1 MKESW
6 NPKISDT
13 DYKDIVE
20 KVLEDRRQLS
30 PDYSRSLE
38 ESIRKVVRVR
48 GFHRDPLKAPSA
60 LLIPAI
66 LENYS
71 ENSLVS
77 SICRAWLELHDGLR
91 EKAEVFLN
99 SYPLPEAKIPAE
111 QQEQTAA
118 RIWSSEEA
126 FNKAVKEF
134 HNQHS
139 GFARK
144 NAEIMLCL
152 LKYCEQA
159 PTPDKPTEK
168 EETPTVLNQVLRE
181 LQDIPAD
188 SPEWEPEIFSE
199 FVKNI
204 EELRKK
210 KYQEREAPR
219 EQLRLALS
227 DLIKEKDALSFFE
240 FSGVY
245 SWKAEACSSSEAKAL
260 KEEVDDLRGLLVEYQ
275 ALFRQPSPA
284 KISEKEA
291 RDEQLGK
298 KELRIKDIYSRLE
311 SSFAMPEIDQVQT
324 ESEPPTEKENRKPV
338 DAFKPSAVLSP
349 ENKIEEVE
357 ESSPQPDTKKE
368 TSKEPVL
375 ETESGESSLSQV
387 DYDEDR
393 NVPDNPDVEF
403 SQELLPATEVAKLL
417 KKNDCAQLWHKFLWA
432 LVAEDDLPAAYWLAN
447 SLAESDKYSSPVSE
461 DLLAA
466 VQAARWLL
474 HDKHQF
480 IDNMRSIIEKTE
492 IEKTDNPVYAE
503 TQMLMLSASL
513 HSAVIAPHSGMI
525 SWLVAPPGCSELAEL
540 VNAVKEFA
548 NLGIILQP
556 EDLKGVAQEESRE
569 IRIKE
574 IADNAGNWLKEAQRQ
589 RIKYKPAYDTWR
601 ALVTK
606 DGELE
611 RLLIPVV
618 EDRRDDMEKVKEM
631 INNSWRD
638 SFISTQIQNAHQGA
652 VRRQLKPIQG
662 KVHKHLLNRIK
673 VARDLASDWCH
684 QIDGLREIQSRDVQ
698 WHFDQVDRLRNS
710 VQKTLPPAEAALEQM
725 SESAQPA
732 PLAAVA
738 SCLRRTVRQLGET
751 LNLETSTVSLHVNSY
766 RWFIHDAENLHIAL
780 SRRLLWFPELSL
792 SDDGQPAEKK
802 QIAQL
807 LCTACVEERSLNAS
821 FEAWLEKQDYRFVER
836 ILNSFGEETNTAER
850 SHRYREEFAGSQVAL
865 HERMNQIDEQ
875 IEQALVDGII
885 EEERSEY
892 SARVIEIE
900 LEETRNFP
908 EKFNILDKI
917 ESNLSKSRTKR
928 SEELN
933 ATWKTKKKQLED
945 SHLKTE
951 KKKEISDVIS
961 EALKKEDT
969 RLAEEAISSLN
980 RILDG
985 NADPEEI
992 LFRREEPVDALIEF
1006 AEKAP
1011 RIADWLRNKSVKS
1024 IIPSIRGGRQVSI
1037 DGISFMRIP
1046 KPRRDEAVKAID
1058 QWHGL
1063 KQKRPAGRDNLHPPL
1078 KVLLEYLGFEDV
1090 TLHHQA
1096 DGADW
1101 LYAKA
1106 NMLANDSLIKPIPQ
1120 FGSQAHG
1127 HYHII
1132 CLWERPGAES
1142 IAARLREL
1150 RLDMGTVI
1158 VFYLGRISKGQKQ
1171 DIARVCREQELA
1183 LAILDEILLVFLA
1196 LQRDSRLPKFLN
1208 CALPLTALNP
1218 YTPFKAGDVPPEMFF
1233 GRGRMVRELQN
1244 PVGSCI
1250 VYGGRQLGKSALL
1263 RHVQRQFH
1271 NPEQKKFAWIEDM
1284 KLIFDPNSGR
1294 YTNNFWRTLQ
1304 DGFIRAKLLN
1314 RKRATKDETIVK
1326 HIRQA
1331 MQEENIHVL
1340 VMFDEADDF
1349 LNADA
1354 REDFEVVL
1362 KLRSLMTET
1371 GRRFKVVFAGLHN
1384 VQRFQGIPNQPLAH
1398 FGDPLCVGP
1407 LEADAARQLVEKP
1420 LRTLGYRFDNTTV
1433 LRVLSYTNSHP
1444 GLIQIF
1450 CQELLRRLNKHTRNL
1465 LPPHQIEKEDIEAVY
1480 RLHKVRECIKE
1491 RFDWTLALDPHYQ
1504 LIAWAMIY
1512 DQTQIEKG
1520 DSYSAAYTSSGILQ
1534 LAREWWNKGFGDM
1547 KYYQIQ
1553 SLLGDLCG
1561 LGVLVRNA
1569 EGEYHLR
1576 SPNLVRLMGTGDDFE
1591 NRLLD
1596 LSEKELPRP
1605 FEADNRHTLINTEKR
1620 NYSPLSY
1627 AQERNLMVQ
1636 RFGVGIVC
1644 ASEAMGFSMLNDAF
1658 EKCADFDGGR
1668 YAEVPADITDG
1679 NKLKRWLKNHLDKTG
1694 REDYKCLVVCCS
1706 PPPSALSNLDDLVK
1720 SSLEFCSV
1728 RLRTAEQWLRMLF
1741 LFDSTATMRWL
1752 FSSSVKRTR
1761 LEDRTDAVV
1770 FPNHWNLEEIHC
1782 RLDQNEKIST
1792 EDIRESILRE
1802 TGGWPMLL
1810 DRLFHLCRGDGD
1822 VKPAIETLKTDL
1834 QDPSSEIS
1842 MKFRKSLGLEA
1853 NPLAYDI
1860 WRFLFQESDPVP
1872 AALITPDMVEP
1883 EHEST
1888 IEDCKNA
1895 IEYLHRIGC
1904 IVMFE
1909 DSTAQ
1914 AEGFSIGVEP
1924 TLKRLILSL

>member
-1 MKESW
+1 MSQFESW

-13 DYKDIVE
+13 DYKSIVE
-20 KVLEDRRQLS
+20 EVLEYRKQLS
-30 PDYSRSLE
+30 PDYSRPLE
-38 ESIRKVVRVR
+38 ESIRKVVSVK
-48 GFHRDPLKAPSA
+48 GFHRDPLKAPST
-60 LLIPAI
+60 LLISEI
-66 LENYS
+66 LES
-71 ENSLVS
+71 SSNSMVS
-77 SICRAWLELHDGLR
+77 SIFSAWLELHDELR
-91 EKAEVFLN
+91 EKAFVFLN
-99 SYPLPEAKIPAE
+99 SYTLSEATVVTE
-111 QQEQTAA
+111 QEEITAQ
-118 RIWSSEEA
+118 IWSSEEA
-126 FNKAVKEF
+126 FNKAVTEF
-134 HNQHS
+134 QNQYPD
-139 GFARK
+139 FERK
-144 NAEIMLCL
+144 NAEITLCL
-152 LKYCEQA
+152 FKYCKQ
-159 PTPDKPTEK
+159 THTLDKPLDK
-168 EETPTVLNQVLRE
+168 EETPTVLNQVLCE

-188 SPEWEPEIFSE
+188 SPEWEPKIFGE

-204 EELRKK
+204 EELREK
-210 KYQEREAPR
+210 KYREREAPR

-227 DLIKEKDALSFFE
+227 DLKKEKDALSFFE
-240 FSGVY
+240 FSSFY
-245 SWKAEACSSSEAKAL
+245 SWKAEACSSSEAETL
-260 KEEVDDLRGLLVEYQ
+260 KEEVDVLRNLLVEHQ
-275 ALFRQPSPA
+275 ALFLQSSPT

-291 RDEQLGK
+291 RDEELGR
-298 KELRIKDIYSRLE
+298 KEHKIKDTYGHLE
-311 SSFAMPEIDQVQT
+311 SSFATPQADPEQT
-324 ESEPPTEKENRKPV
+324 ESEPLTEERKNKKSV
-338 DAFKPSAVLSP
+338 DALKLSAVLSP
-349 ENKIEEVE
+349 ENKMEKAQD
-357 ESSPQPDTKKE
+357 SFPQLDTKKG
-368 TSKEPVL
+368 TSKEFVP
-375 ETESGESSLSQV
+375 ETESGENSLSQG
-387 DYDEDR
+387 DFDEDR
-393 NVPDNPDVEF
+393 NVPDNSDAEF
-403 SQELLPATEVAKLL
+403 PQELLLATEVAKLL
-417 KKNDCAQLWHKFLWA
+417 KENDCEQLWHKFLWA
-432 LVAEDDLPAAYWLAN
+432 LVAEDDLPAAYWLAK
-447 SLAESDKYSSPVSE
+447 SLAESDKYISPVPE

-480 IDNMRSIIEKTE
+480 IGDMRSIIN
-492 IEKTDNPVYAE
+492 KTDNPVHMG

-525 SWLVAPPGCSELAEL
+525 SWLVAPSGCPELAEL
-540 VNAVKEFA
+540 VKVVREFA

-574 IADNAGNWLKEAQRQ
+574 IADSAGNWLKEAQRQ

-601 ALVTK
+601 ALVAK

-611 RLLIPVV
+611 KLIIPVA
-618 EDRRDDMEKVKEM
+618 EDRRDDIEKVKKM
-631 INNSWRD
+631 IDNDWSD
-638 SFISTQIQNAHQGA
+638 SFISIQIQDAHQGV

-662 KVHKHLLNRIK
+662 KVYKHLLNRIK
-673 VARDLASDWCH
+673 VARDLASDWYY
-684 QIDGLREIQSRDVQ
+684 QIDGLREIQSRDAQ
-698 WHFDQVDRLRNS
+698 WHFNQVDHLRNG
-710 VQKTLPPAEAALEQM
+710 VQKTLSRVEAALEQM
-725 SESAQPA
+725 SESAQDA
-732 PLAAVA
+732 PLAAA
-738 SCLRRTVRQLGET
+738 AFCLRRTVRQFGET
-751 LNLETSTVSLHVNSY
+751 LNLETSAASLYVNRC
-766 RWFIHDAENLHIAL
+766 RWFTHDVENLYIAL

-807 LCTACVEERSLNAS
+807 LCTACLEERSLNAS
-821 FEAWLEKQDYRFVER
+821 FEGWLKKQDYRFVER
-836 ILNSFGEETNTAER
+836 ILSSFGEETDTAES
-850 SHRYREEFAGSQVAL
+850 SHRYREEFTGSQAAL
-865 HERMNQIDEQ
+865 RERMNQIKEQ

-885 EEERSEY
+885 GEERSEY
-892 SARVIEIE
+892 NARVIEIE

-908 EKFNILDKI
+908 EKFDVLDEI
-917 ESNLSKSRTKR
+917 ESDLSTARTKR
-928 SEELN
+928 SEELK
-933 ATWKTKKKQLED
+933 ARWEEKKRQLED

-951 KKKEISDVIS
+951 KKKEISDDIS
-961 EALKKEDT
+961 EALKGEDT
-969 RLAEEAISSLN
+969 RFAEEAISSLN

-985 NADPEEI
+985 NVDPEEMFGRKKPI
-992 LFRREEPVDALIEF
+992 DALVEF
-1006 AEKAP
+1006 VEKAP
-1011 RIADWLRNKSVKS
+1011 GIEYWLGNKSVKS
-1024 IIPSIRGGRQVSI
+1024 IVPNIQKGRQVSV
-1037 DGISFMRIP
+1037 DGISFTGIP
-1046 KPRRDEAVKAID
+1046 KPRKDEAVRAIE
-1058 QWHGL
+1058 QWHRL
-1063 KQKRPAGRDNLHPPL
+1063 KQKRPTGRDNLHQPL
-1078 KVLLEYLGFEDV
+1078 KVLLEYLGFEEAA
-1090 TLHHQA
+1090 LHHQA
-1096 DGADW
+1096 AGVDW
-1101 LYAKA
+1101 LHVNAI
-1106 NMLANDSLIKPIPQ
+1106 MSANDSLIRPIPQ
-1120 FGSQAHG
+1120 FGSQADG
-1127 HYHII
+1127 HYHIV

-1150 RLDMGTVI
+1150 GLDMGTVI
-1158 VFYLGRISKGQKQ
+1158 VLYLGRISKGQKR
-1171 DIARVCREQELA
+1171 DIARVCRERELA
-1183 LAILDEILLVFLA
+1183 LAILDEILLIFLA

-1233 GRGRMVRELQN
+1233 GRERMVRELQN

-1294 YTNNFWRTLQ
+1294 YTNNFWRRLQ

-1326 HIRQA
+1326 NIRQV
-1331 MQEENIHVL
+1331 MQEDKIHVL

-1354 REDFEVVL
+1354 KEDFEVVV

-1371 GRRFKVVFAGLHN
+1371 GRRFKVIFAGLHN

-1407 LEADAARQLVEKP
+1407 LEAGAAHQLVEKP

-1450 CQELLRRLNKHTRNL
+1450 CQELLRRLNKQTRNS

-1480 RLHKVRECIKE
+1480 RLDKVRACIKE
-1491 RFDWTLALDPHYQ
+1491 RFDWTLALDPRYQ
-1504 LIAWAMIY
+1504 AIAWAMIY
-1512 DQTQIEKG
+1512 DQIEKG
-1520 DSYSAAYTSSGILQ
+1520 DSYSAAYTSSSILQ
-1534 LAREWWNKGFGDM
+1534 LARDWWKKEFGDM
-1547 KYYQIQ
+1547 KYYEIQ

-1576 SPNLVRLMGTGDDFE
+1576 SPNLVRLMGTGEDIG

-1658 EKCADFDGGR
+1658 KKCADFDEGI

-1694 REDYKCLVVCCS
+1694 RENYKCLVVCCS
-1706 PPPSALSNLDDLVK
+1706 PPPRVLSNLDDLVK
-1720 SSLEFCSV
+1720 SSLDFCSV
-1728 RLRTAEQWLRMLF
+1728 RLRTAEQWLRILF
-1741 LFDSTATMRWL
+1741 LFDSTATMHWL
-1752 FSSSVKRTR
+1752 FSPRVKQRMQ
-1761 LEDRTDAVV
+1761 LEDRADAVV
-1770 FPNHWNLEEIHC
+1770 FPNRWNLDEIHC

-1802 TGGWPMLL
+1802 TGGWPILL
-1810 DRLFHLCRGDGD
+1810 DRLFHLCRDDGD

-1842 MKFRKSLGLEA
+1842 MEFRKSLGLEA
-1853 NPLAYDI
+1853 NPLAYGI
-1860 WRFLFQESDPVP
+1860 WNFLSQEANPVP
-1872 AALITPDMVEP
+1872 ADLIVPDMIRTKNEL
-1883 EHEST
+1883 T

-1895 IEYLHRIGC
+1895 IEYLHRTGC
-1904 IVMFE
+1904 IAMFE
-1909 DSTAQ
+1909 DGTA
-1914 AEGFSIGVEP
+1914 IGVEP
-1924 TLKRLILSL
+1924 TLKRLIPSL

>member
-1 MKESW
+1 M
-6 NPKISDT
+6 ISDT

-20 KVLEDRRQLS
+20 EVLEYRKQLS
-30 PDYSRSLE
+30 PDYSRPLE
-38 ESIRKVVRVR
+38 ESIRKVVRVK
-48 GFHRDPLKAPSA
+48 GFHRNPLKAPSA

-66 LENYS
+66 LES
-71 ENSLVS
+71 SSDSLVS
-77 SICRAWLELHDGLR
+77 SICSAWLELYDGLR
-91 EKAEVFLN
+91 EKAFVFLN
-99 SYPLPEAKIPAE
+99 SYTLSEATVVAE
-111 QQEQTAA
+111 QEEVTAQ
-118 RIWSSEEA
+118 IWSSEET

-134 HNQHS
+134 QNQHPDLE
-139 GFARK
+139 RK

-152 LKYCEQA
+152 LKYCKEV
-159 PTPDKPTEK
+159 PILDKPLNK
-168 EETPTVLNQVLRE
+168 EETPTVLNQVLRD
-181 LQDIPAD
+181 LQDIPVD
-188 SPEWEPEIFSE
+188 SPEWEPKIFGE
-199 FVKNI
+199 FVKKI
-204 EELRKK
+204 EELREK
-210 KYQEREAPR
+210 KYQEREAPH

-227 DLIKEKDALSFFE
+227 DLMKEKDALSFFE
-240 FSGVY
+240 FSSVY

-260 KEEVDDLRGLLVEYQ
+260 KEEVDALRGLLVEHQ
-275 ALFRQPSPA
+275 ALFLQSSPT

-291 RDEQLGK
+291 RDEELGK
-298 KELRIKDIYSRLE
+298 KEHRIKDTYGHLE
-311 SSFAMPEIDQVQT
+311 NSFATPQT
-324 ESEPPTEKENRKPV
+324 DSEQPESEPPTEEKESRELADVLN
-338 DAFKPSAVLSP
+338 PSVVLSP
-349 ENKIEEVE
+349 ENDIEEAQDN
-357 ESSPQPDTKKE
+357 SPQPDTKKE
-368 TSKEPVL
+368 TFKKHVP
-375 ETESGESSLSQV
+375 ETGLRESSLSPG
-387 DYDEDR
+387 DYNEDR
-393 NVPDNPDVEF
+393 DALGNLDAEF
-403 SQELLPATEVAKLL
+403 PQELLPATEVAKLL
-417 KKNDCAQLWHKFLWA
+417 KENDCAQLWHKFLWA
-432 LVAEDDLPAAYWLAN
+432 LVAEDDLPSAYWLAK
-447 SLAESDKYSSPVSE
+447 SLAESDKYSSPVPE
-461 DLLAA
+461 GLLAA

-480 IDNMRSIIEKTE
+480 IDDMRSIIEKTE
-492 IEKTDNPVYAE
+492 IEKTDNPVYME

-513 HSAVIAPHSGMI
+513 NSAVIAPHSGMI

-556 EDLKGVAQEESRE
+556 EDLKGVAQEEIRE

-574 IADNAGNWLKEAQRQ
+574 IADSAGNWLKEAQKQ

-601 ALVTK
+601 ALVAK

-611 RLLIPVV
+611 KLIIPVA

-631 INNSWRD
+631 IDNDWSD
-638 SFISTQIQNAHQGA
+638 SSISTQIQYVHQKI

-662 KVHKHLLNRIK
+662 KVYKHLLNRIK
-673 VARDLASDWCH
+673 VARDLASDWCY
-684 QIDGLREIQSRDVQ
+684 QIDGLRKIQSRDAQ
-698 WHFDQVDRLRNS
+698 WHFNQVDHLRNG
-710 VQKTLPPAEAALEQM
+710 VQKTLSQTEAALEEM
-725 SESAQPA
+725 SGPAQHA
-732 PLAAVA
+732 SLAAA
-738 SCLRRTVRQLGET
+738 AFCLRRTVRQFGET
-751 LNLETSTVSLHVNSY
+751 LNLETSTTSLHVNRY
-766 RWFIHDAENLHIAL
+766 RWFTHDAENLHIAL

-802 QIAQL
+802 RIAQL

-821 FEAWLEKQDYRFVER
+821 FEAWLKKQDYRFVER
-836 ILNSFGEETNTAER
+836 ILSSFGEETNTEES
-850 SHRYREEFAGSQVAL
+850 SHRYREEFAGSQAAL
-865 HERMNQIDEQ
+865 HERMNQINEQ

-885 EEERSEY
+885 GEERSEY
-892 SARVIEIE
+892 NMRVIEIE

-908 EKFNILDKI
+908 EKFDILDEI
-917 ESNLSKSRTKR
+917 DSDLSKARTGR
-928 SEELN
+928 SKELN
-933 ATWKTKKKQLED
+933 ARWRAKKKQLED

-992 LFRREEPVDALIEF
+992 LFRREEPVDALVEF
-1006 AEKAP
+1006 VEKAP
-1011 RIADWLRNKSVKS
+1011 RIADWLGNKSVKS
-1024 IIPSIRGGRQVSI
+1024 IIPSIQGGRQVSI
-1037 DGISFMRIP
+1037 DGISFTGIP
-1046 KPRRDEAVKAID
+1046 KPRRDEAVKAIE

-1063 KQKRPAGRDNLHPPL
+1063 KQKRPAGRDNLLPPL
-1078 KVLLEYLGFEDV
+1078 KVLLEYLGFEDAA
-1090 TLHHQA
+1090 LYHQA

-1101 LYAKA
+1101 LHANA
-1106 NMLANDSLIKPIPQ
+1106 NMSANDSLIRPIPQ

-1127 HYHII
+1127 HYNII

-1142 IAARLREL
+1142 IVARLRES
-1150 RLDMGTVI
+1150 RLDTGTVI
-1158 VFYLGRISKGQKQ
+1158 VFYLGRISKGQKR
-1171 DIARVCREQELA
+1171 DIARICRERELA

-1196 LQRDSRLPKFLN
+1196 LQRDSRLPTFLN

-1233 GRGRMVRELQN
+1233 GRERMVRELQN

-1331 MQEENIHVL
+1331 MQEDNIHVL

-1354 REDFEVVL
+1354 SEDFEVVV
-1362 KLRSLMTET
+1362 KLRNLMTET

-1420 LRTLGYRFDNTTV
+1420 LRTLGYRFDNNNNTTV

-1450 CQELLRRLNKHTRNL
+1450 CQELLRRLNKYTRNS

-1491 RFDWTLALDPHYQ
+1491 RFDWTLALDPRYQ
-1504 LIAWAMIY
+1504 AIAWAMIY
-1512 DQTQIEKG
+1512 DQIEKG
-1520 DSYSAAYTSSGILQ
+1520 DSYSAAYTSSSILQ
-1534 LAREWWNKGFGDM
+1534 LAREWWKKEFGDM
-1547 KYYQIQ
+1547 KYYEIQ

-1576 SPNLVRLMGTGDDFE
+1576 SPNLVRLMGTGEDIG

-1636 RFGVGIVC
+1636 RFGVGLVC

-1658 EKCADFDGGR
+1658 KKCADFDEGI
-1668 YAEVPADITDG
+1668 YAEVPANITDG
-1679 NKLKRWLKNHLDKTG
+1679 NKLKRWLKNHLDETG
-1694 REDYKCLVVCCS
+1694 RENYKCLVVCCS
-1706 PPPSALSNLDDLVK
+1706 PPPSVLSNLDDLVK
-1720 SSLEFCSV
+1720 SSLDFCGV
-1728 RLRTAEQWLRMLF
+1728 RLRTAEQWLRILF

-1752 FSSSVKRTR
+1752 FSPRVKRMQ
-1761 LEDRTDAVV
+1761 LEDRADAVV
-1770 FPNHWNLEEIHC
+1770 FPTHWNLDEIHC

-1802 TGGWPMLL
+1802 TGGWPILL
-1810 DRLFHLCRGDGD
+1810 DKLFHLCRDDGD

-1860 WRFLFQESDPVP
+1860 WNFLSQEANPVP
-1872 AALITPDMVEP
+1872 ADLIIPMIRTEQ
-1883 EHEST
+1883 ELT
-1888 IEDCKNA
+1888 IENCENA
-1895 IEYLHRIGC
+1895 IEYLHRTGC
-1904 IVMFE
+1904 ITMFE
-1909 DSTAQ
+1909 DGTA
-1914 AEGFSIGVEP
+1914 IGVEP
-1924 TLKRLILSL
+1924 TLKRLIPSL